1 MTPRTVAPVSAAQ
14 IAARLDRLPMSR
26 TLWRLVL
33 LISLGGAC
41 ELYDL
46 FLTACLKYRYDIE
59 RHEQRAPEGGSRYFK
74 HCFL

>member
-1 MTPRTVAPVSAAQ
+1 MLETDASITAAQ

-41 ELYDL
+41 ELYDI
-46 FLTACLKYRYDIE
+46 FLTAYISPGLV
-59 RHEQRAPEGGSRYFK
+59 GSHLFTATENM
-74 HCFL
+74 L